1 VCVAV
6 TGCGG
11 GSSGDAEFTKTN
23 AQFDRSPPSVA
34 EARKIIHPFL
44 YRLAAA
50 CPSTWLPSAQARCR
64 STAAKLKVQ
73 LAKPQFRLPKQGKLP
88 YAAGGVQG
96 AAVSFVVG
104 NRQPRPG
111 SGSLF
116 YGKFTLRQSSGKWL
130 IASSARP

>member
-1 VCVAV
+1 MCAV
-6 TGCGG
+6 LAGCGG

-23 AQFDRSPPSVA
+23 AQFGDRPPSVA
-34 EARKIIHPFL
+34 EARKIIDPFL

-73 LAKPQFRLPKQGKLP
+73 LAKPQFRLPKRGKLP

-96 AAVSFVVG
+96 DVVGFDVG

-116 YGKFTLRQSSGKWL
+116 YGRFTLRQSSGKWL
-130 IASSARP
+130 IASFARP